1 MSGILVVG
9 PAWVGDIV
17 MTQSLLK
24 ALKEQ
29 HPDTPVDVLAQG
41 WSVSL
46 ARRMPEVRE
55 AIELPAGHGELNFRQ
70 LRRLAARLRTRSY
83 DQAVVCPRSAK
94 AALVPFLARI
104 PRRTGFRG
112 EFRYGLLNDI
122 RPLDKAVLKTPGER
136 WTTLG
141 LPRDADRP
149 PRVRQPALRVDA
161 DNRDRLL
168 RQWSLDSSGTTV
180 ALAPGAEHGSAKRW
194 PVEHFG
200 DLARRLLESG
210 FAVWLLGSPKDRA
223 IAEAIVEQSGPGPV
237 NLCGETTLVD
247 AADLLSTCRAAVT
260 NDSGLMH
267 VAAAVGTHVIALY
280 GSSTPR
286 YTPPLTDRASIHY
299 LDLECSPCFAQE
311 CPLGHHRCMRDIHP
325 DQVLDS
331 LARALPDGF
340 ATGVAH
346 AGGDV

>member
-168 RQWSLDSSGTTV
+168 RQWSLDPSGTTV

>member
-29 HPDTPVDVLAQG
+29 HPEEPVDVLAQG
-41 WSVSL
+41 WSVTL

-55 AIELPAGHGELNFRQ
+55 AIELPAGHGELNFRG
-70 LRRLAARLRTRSY
+70 LRALAKSLRARDY
-83 DQAVVCPRSAK
+83 EQAVVCPRSAK

-122 RPLDKAVLKTPGER
+122 RPLDKSVLKTPGER

-141 LPRDADRP
+141 LPRDAALP
-149 PRVRQPALRVDA
+149 PTVRQPSLRVDP

-168 RQWSLDSSGTTV
+168 REWSLDLSRPVV

-194 PVEHFG
+194 PAEHFG
-200 DLARRLLESG
+200 ELARRLVEGGS
-210 FAVWLLGSPKDRA
+210 AVWLLGSPKDRA
-223 IAEAIVEQSGPGPV
+223 IGDRICQLAGPGLV
-237 NLCGETTLVD
+237 NLCGRTTLVD
-247 AADLLSTCRAAVT
+247 AADLLSACRAAVS

-286 YTPPLTDRASIHY
+286 YTPPLTDRATVHY
-299 LDLECSPCFAQE
+299 LDLDCSPCFAQE
-311 CPLGHHRCMRDIHP
+311 CPLGHHRCMREIHP
-325 DQVLDS
+325 GQVLVS
-331 LARALPDGF
+331 VESRLP
-340 ATGVAH
+340 
-346 AGGDV
+346 AGGPARVAPGKGEG

>member
-1 MSGILVVG
+1 MSGTLVVG

-17 MTQSLLK
+17 MTQSLLM

-29 HPDTPVDVLAQG
+29 RPKEPVDVLAQG

-55 AIELPAGHGELNFRQ
+55 AIELPAGHGELNFSG
-70 LRRLAARLRTRSY
+70 LLRLARDLRKRGY
-83 DQAVVCPRSAK
+83 DHAVVCPRSAK

-122 RPLDKAVLKTPGER
+122 RPLDKSVLKTPGER
-136 WTTLG
+136 WTALG
-141 LPRDADRP
+141 LPRDAELP
-149 PRVRQPALRVDA
+149 PRVRQPHLAVDA
-161 DNRDRLL
+161 SNRDRLAREL
-168 RQWSLDSSGTTV
+168 SLDLSKPSV

-194 PVEHFG
+194 PVKHFAA
-200 DLARRLLESG
+200 LARNLLSTG
-210 FAVWLLGSPKDRA
+210 YGVWLLGSPKDRP
-223 IAEAIVEQSGPGPV
+223 IAEAIRREAGGGPID
-237 NLCGETTLVD
+237 LCGETTLVD
-247 AADLLSTCRAAVT
+247 AADLLSACRAVVS

-267 VAAAVGTHVIALY
+267 VAAAVDVHVVALY

-286 YTPPLTDRASIHY
+286 YTPPLTDRATIHY

-311 CPLGHHRCMRDIHP
+311 CPLGHHRCMVDIGPDHVMASLRRD
-325 DQVLDS
+325 VLP
-331 LARALPDGF
+331 A
-340 ATGVAH
+340 
-346 AGGDV
+346 

>member
-24 ALKEQ
+24 TLRDQ

-70 LRRLAARLRTRSY
+70 LRRLAAALRARSY
-83 DQAVVCPRSAK
+83 EQAVVCPRSAK

-122 RPLDKAVLKTPGER
+122 RPLDKTVLRTPGER
-136 WTTLG
+136 WTALG
-141 LPRDADRP
+141 LPRDAELP
-149 PRVRQPALRVDA
+149 PRVREPALRVDPE
-161 DNRDRLL
+161 NRDRLL
-168 RQWSLDSSGTTV
+168 REWSLEGSAPAV

-194 PVEHFG
+194 PAEYFG
-200 DLARRLLESG
+200 ELARRLLEDG
-210 FAVWLLGSPKDRA
+210 FAVWILGSPRDRD
-223 IAEAIVEQSGPGPV
+223 IAGTIIECSGPGPV

-267 VAAAVGTHVIALY
+267 VAAAVGTHVVALY

-286 YTPPLTDRASIHY
+286 YTPPLTERATVHY

-311 CPLGHHRCMRDIHP
+311 CPLGHHRCMRDITP
-325 DQVLDS
+325 ADVLDS
-331 LARALPDGF
+331 LARAVPEGPPRR
-340 ATGVAH
+340 VARP
-346 AGGDV
+346 GDEV